1 MEGLYFQYPTVEAR
15 LEFHRRLVKF
25 WVDDYKPSQ
34 VMHNLMKVI
43 GQKDYF
49 ILTSNGD
56 LHLEKSGFDENRIFE
71 IEGVMTDPAAP
82 DPKKK
87 HSFITF
93 LQNIQAKNSLS

>member
-1 MEGLYFQYPTVEAR
+1 
-15 LEFHRRLVKF
+15 
-25 WVDDYKPSQ
+25 
-34 VMHNLMKVI
+34 MKVI

-56 LHLEKSGFDENRIFE
+56 LHLEKSGFDEKRIFE
-71 IEGVMTDPAAP
+71 IEGVMTDLSAAP

-93 LQNIQAKNSLS
+93 LQNILAKTRYLRVGYWFAQPTHQATYHAAGLS

>member
-1 MEGLYFQYPTVEAR
+1 
-15 LEFHRRLVKF
+15 
-25 WVDDYKPSQ
+25 
-34 VMHNLMKVI
+34 MKVI

-71 IEGVMTDPAAP
+71 IEGVMTDLLAAP

-87 HSFITF
+87 NT
-93 LQNIQAKNSLS
+93 LS